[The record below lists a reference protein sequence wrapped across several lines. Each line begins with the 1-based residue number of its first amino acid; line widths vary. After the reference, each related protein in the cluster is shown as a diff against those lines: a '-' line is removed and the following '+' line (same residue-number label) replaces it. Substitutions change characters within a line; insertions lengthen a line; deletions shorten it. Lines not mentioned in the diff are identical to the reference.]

1 MTHNWPGGH
10 AKAPGEALVRS
21 ESGGGTGK
29 PGEVHGEWEEIVG
42 NVGEREIVAGDRV
55 DLDAAVFAEEQ
66 SLRADAD
73 VYDRG
78 ILRRKRG
85 GLEENRHKACR
96 RLSRLEGEIETELAA
111 VNL

>member
-42 NVGEREIVAGDRV
+42 NVGERETVAGDRV

-66 SLRADAD
+66 SLRADAY